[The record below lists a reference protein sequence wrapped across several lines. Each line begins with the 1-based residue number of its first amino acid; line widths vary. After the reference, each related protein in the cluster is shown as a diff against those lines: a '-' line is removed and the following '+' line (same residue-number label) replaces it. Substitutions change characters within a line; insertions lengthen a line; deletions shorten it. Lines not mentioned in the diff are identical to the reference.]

1 MLQKRFLLL
10 YLFRFAPEMFGGVFL
25 LGKDTA
31 MAHKSSDLQKIKE
44 LLKIMKDN
52 DLVELELKHGDDKIM
67 LKRAGSV
74 SGPAITSLP
83 IIAAGVPLAV
93 NGGGV
98 VGEVAAGQAQP
109 VAAAQDNLTDIT
121 SPIVGTL
128 YLAPSPDSDTF
139 VEVGSH
145 IEEQDVVCII
155 EAMKVMNE
163 IRAETSGTIVEI
175 LAKDGQAVEYG
186 QVLFKVKPE

>member
-1 MLQKRFLLL
+1 
-10 YLFRFAPEMFGGVFL
+10 MFGGVFL

-31 MAHKSSDLQKIKE
+31 MAHKNSDLQKIKE

-67 LKRAGSV
+67 LKRAGRG
-74 SGPAITSLP
+74 SGPAFTSVP

-93 NGGGV
+93 NGAGV
-98 VGEVAAGQAQP
+98 VGEGAAGQAQP
-109 VAAAQDNLTDIT
+109 AVEAQGNLIEIK

-128 YLAPSPDSDTF
+128 YSAPSPDSDTF

-145 IEEQDVVCII
+145 IEEQNVVCII

-163 IRAETSGTIVEI
+163 IRAEISGTVVEI
-175 LAKDGQAVEYG
+175 LVKDGQAIEYG
-186 QVLFKVKPE
+186 QVLFKVKPD